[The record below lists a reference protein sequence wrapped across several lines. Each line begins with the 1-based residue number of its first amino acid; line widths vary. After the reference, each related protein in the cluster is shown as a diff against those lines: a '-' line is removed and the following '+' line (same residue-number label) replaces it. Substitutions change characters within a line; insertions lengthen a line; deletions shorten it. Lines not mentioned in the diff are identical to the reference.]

1 MMYTDDQSIVS
12 DLLEETN
19 TTSTSTFETSD
30 FDSLQFAK
38 ARLQSWLNHI
48 QAAHDQNQNNALR
61 RVTFPVIQEPI
72 VSPKIQ
78 LSGSAWTAFELYA
91 RRFGVVTGRRQATL
105 HERLHAGVT
114 FYQTCTIVWVQL
126 NMPPDEAVEHHYYKE
141 QQKRRE
147 RPSIIDTRRKR
158 MSESS
163 LSTSSTLSTTTS
175 SSSSFSRSPQP
186 KLDMTSQRR
195 MDMIRKNKA
204 RIEKL
209 RRQR

>member
-1 MMYTDDQSIVS
+1 MKMMYTDDQSIVS

-91 RRFGVVTGRRQATL
+91 RRFGVVTGRRQASL

-114 FYQTCTIVWVQL
+114 FCQTCTIIWVQL
-126 NMPPDEAVEHHYYKE
+126 NMPPDEAVEHHHHYKE

-147 RPSIIDTRRKR
+147 RSSIIDTRRKR
-158 MSESS
+158 TSGSS
-163 LSTSSTLSTTTS
+163 LSTSST
-175 SSSSFSRSPQP
+175 SSSFSPSPQP
-186 KLDMTSQRR
+186 KLDKTSQRR
-195 MDMIRKNKA
+195 MDMIRKTKA

>member
-12 DLLEETN
+12 DLSEETG
-19 TTSTSTFETSD
+19 TTSASTFETSD
-30 FDSLQFAK
+30 FDSLQYAK
-38 ARLQSWLNHI
+38 ASLRSWLNHI
-48 QAAHDQNQNNALR
+48 QAAHDQNQNNAFR

-91 RRFGVVTGRRQATL
+91 RRFGVVTGRRQASL

-114 FYQTCTIVWVQL
+114 FCQTCTIIWVQL
-126 NMPPDEAVEHHYYKE
+126 NMPPDEAVEHHHHYKE

-147 RPSIIDTRRKR
+147 RSSIIDTRRKR
-158 MSESS
+158 TSGSS
-163 LSTSSTLSTTTS
+163 LSTSST
-175 SSSSFSRSPQP
+175 SSSSFSPSPQP
-186 KLDMTSQRR
+186 KLDKTSQRR
-195 MDMIRKNKA
+195 MDMIRKTKA

>member
-91 RRFGVVTGRRQATL
+91 RRFGVVTGRRQASL

-114 FYQTCTIVWVQL
+114 FCQTCTIIWVQL
-126 NMPPDEAVEHHYYKE
+126 NMPPDEAVEHHHHYKE

-147 RPSIIDTRRKR
+147 RSSIIDTRRKR
-158 MSESS
+158 TSGSS
-163 LSTSSTLSTTTS
+163 LSTSST
-175 SSSSFSRSPQP
+175 SSSSFSPSPQP
-186 KLDMTSQRR
+186 KLDKTSQRR
-195 MDMIRKNKA
+195 MDMIRKTKA